1 MTRVV
6 LHIDRLV
13 LRGVPAG
20 ERDALVQA
28 LQQTLTTQLAERL
41 ALPDGLARVSAL
53 GHVATLRCGPL
64 AAPQGGAQALGSAAG
79 RQLARGL
86 S

>member
-20 ERDALVQA
+20 ECEAVVRQLKAALAREFAVPGVADAWAADGHRAQRRTRFAAGAAALGDAAARALVA
-28 LQQTLTTQLAERL
+28 PTER
-41 ALPDGLARVSAL
+41 S
-53 GHVATLRCGPL
+53 
-64 AAPQGGAQALGSAAG
+64 G
-79 RQLARGL
+79 R
-86 S
+86 